1 MNKFLMLLLLAI
13 AGISNKVD
21 AQVDSIHFQFQDT
34 LLKAG
39 TEHTFLIT
47 VREDISEMLGFQFCI
62 QFDEQNINFKQIGTI
77 YVPDWTDNSINP
89 FPLGNTDLIASV
101 FDAVQQPYFG
111 KKLLELEFTVIHDC
125 RVRDV
130 IRVLS
135 AYRFKADE
143 SFNYSEMFFD
153 PETLPIATEYLPF
166 IMLNNKSI
174 DIVNANVYPNPS
186 NGKVK
191 LDFQNDSFQ
200 KADLV
205 IYDTNGKVIKRSKV
219 TVNAGQNNIEL
230 NRDQFGA
237 AGNYVVKIELD
248 KKIISSR
255 VTIIN

>member
-111 KKLLELEFTVIHDC
+111 NGQIIVLIH
-125 RVRDV
+125 
-130 IRVLS
+130 
-135 AYRFKADE
+135 FH
-143 SFNYSEMFFD
+143 
-153 PETLPIATEYLPF
+153 
-166 IMLNNKSI
+166 
-174 DIVNANVYPNPS
+174 
-186 NGKVK
+186 
-191 LDFQNDSFQ
+191 
-200 KADLV
+200 LV
-205 IYDTNGKVIKRSKV
+205 ILI
-219 TVNAGQNNIEL
+219 
-230 NRDQFGA
+230 
-237 AGNYVVKIELD
+237 
-248 KKIISSR
+248 
-255 VTIIN
+255 

>member
-1 MNKFLMLLLLAI
+1 
-13 AGISNKVD
+13 
-21 AQVDSIHFQFQDT
+21 
-34 LLKAG
+34 
-39 TEHTFLIT
+39 
-47 VREDISEMLGFQFCI
+47 
-62 QFDEQNINFKQIGTI
+62 
-77 YVPDWTDNSINP
+77 
-89 FPLGNTDLIASV
+89 
-101 FDAVQQPYFG
+101 
-111 KKLLELEFTVIHDC
+111 
-125 RVRDV
+125 VRDV

-205 IYDTNGKVIKRSKV
+205 IYDTNGKEIKRSKV